1 MAQQKIFIT
10 GATGF
15 IGRVVTEFAIR
26 DGYNVRGLSRN
37 EKGDALLTSLGAT
50 PVRGDLTSLDML
62 SQESAA
68 ADIIFHLA
76 FDHDFSKP
84 YEQILA
90 LDTAAVNALALPL
103 AGTDK
108 PLITTGGTAMVAPD
122 PSGGETDESS
132 PLPENPMIPRH
143 LAEANALSWAQKG
156 VRSIALRLPQYVYG
170 RGTTTGFTALL
181 IKLAVQSGES
191 VYLGDGEY
199 CASNVYVDDA
209 ARLYFAAAAKA
220 KAGEIF
226 NGTANTDTTY
236 KAMATAIGEAA
247 QVPVKSMTAEEAA
260 GRWGPFLAAFYG
272 LVNRASNK
280 KAVEQLGWEPVGPS
294 LLSEIQSG
302 SYLAVVEEFKKAQA
316 AGKL

>member
-1 MAQQKIFIT
+1 MAQQTIFIT

-15 IGRVVTEFAIR
+15 IGRVVTELAIR
-26 DGYNVRGLSRN
+26 DGYSVRGLSRS

-50 PVRGDLTSLDML
+50 PVRGDLTSLDIL
-62 SQESAA
+62 SHESSS

-90 LDTAAVNALALPL
+90 LDTAAVNALASPL

-108 PLITTGGTAMVAPD
+108 PLLTTGGTAMVAPD
-122 PSGGETDESS
+122 PAGDETNEES

-143 LAEANALSWAQKG
+143 LAEANALAWAQKG
-156 VRSIALRLPQYVYG
+156 VRSISIRLPQYVYG
-170 RGTTTGFTALL
+170 RGTRSGFAALL

-209 ARLYFAAAAKA
+209 ARLYFAAAKQA
-220 KAGEIF
+220 KAGDIF
-226 NGTANTDTTY
+226 NGTADTKTTY
-236 KAMATAIGEAA
+236 KAMAAAIGKAA
-247 QVPVKSMTAEEAA
+247 QVPVRSITGEEAA

-272 LVNRASNK
+272 IVNRASNK
-280 KAVEQLGWEPVGPS
+280 KAVEKLGWEPVGPS
-294 LLSEIQSG
+294 LLTEIQEG
-302 SYLAVVEEFKKAQA
+302 SYLDVVEEFKKAQVE
-316 AGKL
+316 GKL